1 MATKLKDLKVKKVDF
16 VDAGANPDADIK
28 LFKRNLDASKTE
40 NIFKRLAD
48 FFLKEAGKESKA
60 DDVQKSA
67 VTFTEQMNERK
78 TMKIADEMWD
88 ICFALQNSLCSI
100 MRDDELDSQSTQT
113 AMEESLAAFNTTVES
128 AITQWSEGKSAN
140 IIKSTTAADA
150 DELEFMKSFHNR
162 LDLEIQ
168 KMMNTANTSKSDH
181 EKQNPQEGEKKIM
194 NIDKSKL
201 TESERVF
208 LESIEKRYGVEDG
221 IIEKEVPPI
230 APTVATPTPVVTDP
244 SAAVTK
250 ALADLGLT
258 KNEGG
263 TNAANDE
270 DIYKGLNPLVKAE
283 IEALK
288 KFRQDTEDKELHA
301 VAKKYAIIG
310 KKEEELFPVLKNLK
324 AAGGTAYQ
332 DMITI
337 LDETVSAIEKS
348 GVFSEIGKSGHGT
361 VTPVDKGASEVKI
374 EGIAKSYVE
383 KDPTLSYEDAIAKAW
398 ENNPDLMLAY
408 EQENGF

>member
-1 MATKLKDLKVKKVDF
+1 
-16 VDAGANPDADIK
+16 
-28 LFKRNLDASKTE
+28 
-40 NIFKRLAD
+40 
-48 FFLKEAGKESKA
+48 
-60 DDVQKSA
+60 
-67 VTFTEQMNERK
+67 
-78 TMKIADEMWD
+78 
-88 ICFALQNSLCSI
+88 
-100 MRDDELDSQSTQT
+100 
-113 AMEESLAAFNTTVES
+113 
-128 AITQWSEGKSAN
+128 
-140 IIKSTTAADA
+140 
-150 DELEFMKSFHNR
+150 
-162 LDLEIQ
+162 
-168 KMMNTANTSKSDH
+168 
-181 EKQNPQEGEKKIM
+181 M